1 MACKHE
7 RAHLMGTAD
16 GIICRACGKMWPDF
30 TAYEAETA
38 PPAETKAEP
47 APEKKPATKAKK
59 STTAKKSAKEE

>member
-1 MACKHE
+1 MACTHDISL
-7 RAHLMGTAD
+7 LMGTAD
-16 GIICRACGKMWPDF
+16 GIICRACGKLWPDF

-47 APEKKPATKAKK
+47 APEKKPASKAKK